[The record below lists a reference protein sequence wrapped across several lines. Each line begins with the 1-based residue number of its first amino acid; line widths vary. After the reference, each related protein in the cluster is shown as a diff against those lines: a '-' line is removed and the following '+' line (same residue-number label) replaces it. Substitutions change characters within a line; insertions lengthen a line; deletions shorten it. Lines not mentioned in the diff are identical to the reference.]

1 MVEGFRYIHEKSF
14 IDRYLLTL
22 QNLSKEVCIVL
33 VVEGRVSAEQDVGDH
48 SDAPHV
54 HRLAVRLLGEHL
66 GRHVARRAARRGHH
80 ARLLHLGQPE
90 VADHDLAVRVGAATT
105 IKYLGNVLS
114 EYLPLSFKSIS
125 RSSNMLLYVHYSQ
138 SCWIQMVIYNNTTLN
153 CPAP

>member
-1 MVEGFRYIHEKSF
+1 MVEGFRYIHEKLF

-105 IKYLGNVLS
+105 IELLGNVLS
-114 EYLPLSFKSIS
+114 KYWGPVIRFSPP
-125 RSSNMLLYVHYSQ
+125 HYQGPHLKVSLGVLTCCCT
-138 SCWIQMVIYNNTTLN
+138 STIVRVVGYRW
-153 CPAP
+153 

>member
-1 MVEGFRYIHEKSF
+1 MVEGGKLI

-105 IKYLGNVLS
+105 IEYLGNVLS

-125 RSSNMLLYVHYSQ
+125 RSFNMLLYVHYSQ